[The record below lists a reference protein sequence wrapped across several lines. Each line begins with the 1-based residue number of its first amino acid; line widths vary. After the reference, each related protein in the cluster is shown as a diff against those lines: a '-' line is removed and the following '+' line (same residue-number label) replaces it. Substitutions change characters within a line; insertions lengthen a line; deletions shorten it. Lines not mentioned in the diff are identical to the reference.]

1 MSIITQELTSEEIK
15 QIVEMVNEKKHQEEL
30 SK

>member
-15 QIVEMVNEKKHQEEL
+15 QIVEIVNKKKHQEEL